1 MITRRQSL
9 TGMATLGA
17 ATLGLAGCSSLRP
30 GGGAGGGSDGGS
42 GGGSSTLVLGH
53 AGSETDPRQKGS
65 EQIKELIEE
74 RSDGRI
80 TVEIHAN
87 STLGSWEQMI
97 EGLQLG
103 TTHIVIESILALE
116 AYTDLAGVETAPF
129 LYESDEQFF
138 GVWDGELGAE
148 IKASLTEETGFEL
161 LGNMFRGARNLTVN
175 SEVATLDALQGLT
188 IRTPSTQTMVDTWQ
202 MLGARAEAMPWDEV
216 YSALEQG
223 VIDGQE
229 NPLDTA
235 AFNALYEVQT
245 HCTLTQH
252 MYANYHFLMWGDT
265 LAGFSEEDQQIIR
278 EAADEVGRTYTERT
292 VASLEEYRTTLEG
305 EGMIFV
311 ELQDR
316 EQWVEKVSPI
326 FEELPDQV
334 TTWVEQ
340 IRAQA

>member
-1 MITRRQSL
+1 MITRRQTL
-9 TGMATLGA
+9 NGMAALGA
-17 ATLGLAGCSSLRP
+17 SSLALAGCSGLRP
-30 GGGAGGGSDGGS
+30 SNSNGGSDGSGAGS
-42 GGGSSTLVLGH
+42 QTLVLGH
-53 AGSETDPRQKGS
+53 AGSETDPRQQGS

-74 RSDGRI
+74 RTDGRL

-87 STLGSWEQMI
+87 STLGSWEDMI

-116 AYTDLAGVETAPF
+116 SYTELAAVETTPF

-138 GVWDGELGAE
+138 EVWNGALGDE
-148 IKASLTEETGFEL
+148 IKTALTEETGFEL

-175 SEVATLDALQGLT
+175 QEVSTLDDLAGLT
-188 IRTPSTQTMVDTWQ
+188 IRTPSTQTMVETWEL
-202 MLGARAEAMPWDEV
+202 LGARAEAMPWDEV

-229 NPLDTA
+229 NPLDVAT
-235 AFNALYEVQT
+235 FNSLYEVQS
-245 HCTLTQH
+245 HLTLTEH

-278 EAADEVGRTYTERT
+278 EAADEVGTTYTERT
-292 VASLEEYRTTLEG
+292 VTNLEEYRTTLEE
-305 EGMIFV
+305 EGMTIV
-311 ELQDR
+311 ELEDR
-316 EQWVEKVSPI
+316 EAWVAQVEPLI
-326 FEELPDQV
+326 EGMPDQV

-340 IRAQA
+340 IRSGA

>member
-9 TGMATLGA
+9 TGMAALGA

-30 GGGAGGGSDGGS
+30 GGGDSAAAS
-42 GGGSSTLVLGH
+42 GGDTNTLVLGH
-53 AGSETDPRQKGS
+53 AGSETDPRQLGS

-74 RSDGRI
+74 RTDGRI

-103 TTHIVIESILALE
+103 TTHLVIESILALE
-116 AYTDLAGVETAPF
+116 AYTDLAAVETAPF

-148 IKASLTEETGFEL
+148 IKSALTEETGFEL

-175 SEVATLDALQGLT
+175 SEVATLDALEGLT

-229 NPLDTA
+229 NPLDVAT
-235 AFNALYEVQT
+235 FNALYEVQS

-252 MYANYHFLMWGDT
+252 MYANYHFLMSGEA

-292 VASLEEYRTTLEG
+292 ITNLEEYRTTLED

-311 ELQDR
+311 ELEDR
-316 EQWVEKVSPI
+316 EQWVEQVAPI
-326 FEELPDQV
+326 IDELPDQV
-334 TTWVEQ
+334 SAWVEQ
-340 IRAQA
+340 IRGQA

>member
-9 TGMATLGA
+9 TGMAALGA

-30 GGGAGGGSDGGS
+30 GSGGGDGDAGGGTN
-42 GGGSSTLVLGH
+42 TLVLGH
-53 AGSETDPRQKGS
+53 AGSETDPRQLGS

-74 RSDGRI
+74 RTEGRI

-103 TTHIVIESILALE
+103 TTHLVIESILALE
-116 AYTDLAGVETAPF
+116 SYTELAAVETAPF

-138 GVWDGELGAE
+138 GVWDGELGTE
-148 IKASLTEETGFEL
+148 IKTALTEETGFEL

-175 SEVATLDALQGLT
+175 SEVATLDALAGLT

-229 NPLDTA
+229 NPLDVAT
-235 AFNALYEVQT
+235 FNALYEVQS

-252 MYANYHFLMWGDT
+252 MYANYHFLMWGEA

-292 VASLEEYRTTLEG
+292 VTNLEEYRTTLED
-305 EGMIFV
+305 EGMVFV
-311 ELQDR
+311 ELEER
-316 EQWVEKVSPI
+316 EQWVEKVAPI
-326 FEELPDQV
+326 IDGLPDQV
-334 TTWVEQ
+334 ATWVEQ
-340 IRAQA
+340 IRGQA

>member
-9 TGMATLGA
+9 TGMAALGA
-17 ATLGLAGCSSLRP
+17 AALGLAGCSSLRP
-30 GGGAGGGSDGGS
+30 GGSSDGGGN
-42 GGGSSTLVLGH
+42 GGTNTLVLGH
-53 AGSETDPRQKGS
+53 AGSETDPRQLGS
-65 EQIKELIEE
+65 EQMKELIEE
-74 RSDGRI
+74 RTDGRI

-103 TTHIVIESILALE
+103 TTHLVIESILALE
-116 AYTDLAGVETAPF
+116 AYTDLAAVETAPF

-138 GVWDGELGAE
+138 GVWDGELGTE
-148 IKASLTEETGFEL
+148 IKSTLTEETGFEL

-229 NPLDTA
+229 NPLDVA

-265 LAGFSEEDQQIIR
+265 LAEFSDEDQQIIR
-278 EAADEVGRTYTERT
+278 EAADEVGRTYTDRT
-292 VASLEEYRTTLEG
+292 VTNLEEYRTTLED
-305 EGMIFV
+305 EGMVFV
-311 ELQDR
+311 ELDDR
-316 EQWVEKVSPI
+316 EEWVEKVAPI
-326 FEELPDQV
+326 LDGLPDQV
-334 TTWVEQ
+334 STWVEQ
-340 IRAQA
+340 IRSQA

>member
-9 TGMATLGA
+9 TGMAALGA

-30 GGGAGGGSDGGS
+30 GGGDSAAAGS
-42 GGGSSTLVLGH
+42 GDTNTLVLGH
-53 AGSETDPRQKGS
+53 AGSETDPRQAGS

-74 RSDGRI
+74 RTDGRI

-103 TTHIVIESILALE
+103 TTHLVIESILALE
-116 AYTDLAGVETAPF
+116 AYTDLAAVETAPF

-148 IKASLTEETGFEL
+148 IKSALTEETGFEL

-175 SEVATLDALQGLT
+175 SEVATLDALEGLT

-229 NPLDTA
+229 NPLDVAT
-235 AFNALYEVQT
+235 FNALYEVQS

-252 MYANYHFLMWGDT
+252 MYANYHFLMSGEA

-292 VASLEEYRTTLEG
+292 ITNLEEYRTTLED

-311 ELQDR
+311 ELEDR
-316 EQWVEKVSPI
+316 EQWVEQVAPI
-326 FEELPDQV
+326 IDELPDQV
-334 TTWVEQ
+334 SAWVEQ
-340 IRAQA
+340 IRGQA

>member
-30 GGGAGGGSDGGS
+30 GGGGGGGSDGGS
-42 GGGSSTLVLGH
+42 DGGSNTLVLGH

-74 RSDGRI
+74 CSDGRI

-148 IKASLTEETGFEL
+148 IKASLTEPDREL
-161 LGNMFRGARNLTVN
+161 RGRDPRRAPGPDHPHSVHADHGRHLADARRP
-175 SEVATLDALQGLT
+175 SRGDALG
-188 IRTPSTQTMVDTWQ
+188 
-202 MLGARAEAMPWDEV
+202 
-216 YSALEQG
+216 
-223 VIDGQE
+223 
-229 NPLDTA
+229 
-235 AFNALYEVQT
+235 
-245 HCTLTQH
+245 
-252 MYANYHFLMWGDT
+252 
-265 LAGFSEEDQQIIR
+265 
-278 EAADEVGRTYTERT
+278 
-292 VASLEEYRTTLEG
+292 
-305 EGMIFV
+305 
-311 ELQDR
+311 
-316 EQWVEKVSPI
+316 
-326 FEELPDQV
+326 
-334 TTWVEQ
+334 
-340 IRAQA
+340 

>member
-1 MITRRQSL
+1 MITRRSSL
-9 TGMATLGA
+9 TGMAALGA

-30 GGGAGGGSDGGS
+30 GGGASAAGGNGTD
-42 GGGSSTLVLGH
+42 TLVLGH
-53 AGSETDPRQKGS
+53 AGSETDPRQQGS
-65 EQIKELIEE
+65 EQLKELIEE
-74 RSDGRI
+74 RTDGRI

-87 STLGSWEQMI
+87 STLGSWEEMI

-103 TTHIVIESILALE
+103 TTQLVIESILALE
-116 AYTDLAGVETAPF
+116 SYTDLAAVETAPF

-138 GVWDGELGAE
+138 EVWEGDLGTE
-148 IKASLTEETGFEL
+148 IKTALTDETGFEL

-175 SEVATLDALQGLT
+175 SEVATLDALGGLT

-229 NPLDTA
+229 NPLDVAT
-235 AFNALYEVQT
+235 FNALYEVQS

-252 MYANYHFLMWGDT
+252 MYANYHFLMSSET
-265 LAGFSEEDQQIIR
+265 LAGFSDDDQQIIR

-292 VASLEEYRTTLEG
+292 VESLEEYRATLEE
-305 EGMIFV
+305 EGMVFV
-311 ELQDR
+311 ELEERD
-316 EQWVEKVSPI
+316 EWVEKVAPI
-326 FEELPDQV
+326 IDELPDQV
-334 TTWVEQ
+334 ATWVEQ
-340 IRAQA
+340 IRGQA

>member
-9 TGMATLGA
+9 TGMAALGA

-30 GGGAGGGSDGGS
+30 GGGEGASDGG
-42 GGGSSTLVLGH
+42 GGTNTLVLGH
-53 AGSETDPRQKGS
+53 AGSETDPRQLGS

-74 RSDGRI
+74 RTDGRI

-103 TTHIVIESILALE
+103 TTHIVIESILSLE
-116 AYTDLAGVETAPF
+116 AYTDLAAVETAPF

-148 IKASLTEETGFEL
+148 IKTALTEDTGFEL
-161 LGNMFRGARNLTVN
+161 LGNMFRGARNLTAN
-175 SEVATLDALQGLT
+175 TEVATLDALQGLT

-229 NPLDTA
+229 NPLDVAT
-235 AFNALYEVQT
+235 FNALYEVQT
-245 HCTLTQH
+245 HCTLSQH
-252 MYANYHFLMWGDT
+252 MYANYHFLMWGEA

-278 EAADEVGRTYTERT
+278 EAADEVGKTYTDRT
-292 VASLEEYRTTLEG
+292 VTNLEEYRTTLED
-305 EGMIFV
+305 EGMVFV
-311 ELQDR
+311 ELEDR
-316 EQWVEKVSPI
+316 DAWVEKVAPI
-326 FEELPDQV
+326 IEELPDQV
-334 TTWVEQ
+334 STWVEQ
-340 IRAQA
+340 IRGEA

>member
-9 TGMATLGA
+9 TGMAALGA
-17 ATLGLAGCSSLRP
+17 TALGLAGCSSLRP
-30 GGGAGGGSDGGS
+30 GGGGEGGGTD
-42 GGGSSTLVLGH
+42 TLVLGH
-53 AGSETDPRQKGS
+53 AGSETDPRQQGS
-65 EQIKELIEE
+65 EQMKELIEE
-74 RSDGRI
+74 RTDGRL

-103 TTHIVIESILALE
+103 TTHLVIESILALE
-116 AYTDLAGVETAPF
+116 SYTDLAAVETAPF
-129 LYESDEQFF
+129 LYDSDEQFF

-148 IKASLTEETGFEL
+148 IKTALTEETGFEL

-229 NPLDTA
+229 NPLDVAT
-235 AFNALYEVQT
+235 FNALYEVQS

-265 LAGFSEEDQQIIR
+265 LAGFSDEDQQIIR
-278 EAADEVGRTYTERT
+278 EAADEVGQTYTERT
-292 VASLEEYRTTLEG
+292 VTTLEEYRTTLED
-305 EGMIFV
+305 EGMTFA
-311 ELQDR
+311 ELED
-316 EQWVEKVSPI
+316 
-326 FEELPDQV
+326 
-334 TTWVEQ
+334 
-340 IRAQA
+340 

>member
-9 TGMATLGA
+9 TGMAALSA
-17 ATLGLAGCSSLRP
+17 ATLGLAGCSGLRP
-30 GGGAGGGSDGGS
+30 DGAAGGGGSDGG
-42 GGGSSTLVLGH
+42 GGASTLVLGH
-53 AGSETDPRQKGS
+53 AGSETDPRQQGS
-65 EQIKELIEE
+65 EQLKELIEE
-74 RSDGRI
+74 RTDGRI
-80 TVEIHAN
+80 TVEVHAN

-97 EGLQLG
+97 EGLQIG

-116 AYTDLAGVETAPF
+116 AYTDLAAVETAPF

-148 IKASLTEETGFEL
+148 IKAALTEETGFEL

-175 SEVATLDALQGLT
+175 AEVATLDALQGLT

-202 MLGARAEAMPWDEV
+202 LLGARAEAMPWDEV

-229 NPLDTA
+229 NPLDVA

-245 HCTLTQH
+245 HCTLSEH
-252 MYANYHFLMWGDT
+252 MFANYHFLMWGDA
-265 LAGFSEEDQQIIR
+265 LAEFSEEDQQIIR

-292 VASLEEYRTTLEG
+292 VTSLEEYRTTLEG
-305 EGMIFV
+305 EGMTFV
-311 ELQDR
+311 ELEDR
-316 EQWVEKVSPI
+316 EAWVEQVSPI
-326 FEELPDQV
+326 YDELPEQV
-334 TTWVEQ
+334 ATWVEQ